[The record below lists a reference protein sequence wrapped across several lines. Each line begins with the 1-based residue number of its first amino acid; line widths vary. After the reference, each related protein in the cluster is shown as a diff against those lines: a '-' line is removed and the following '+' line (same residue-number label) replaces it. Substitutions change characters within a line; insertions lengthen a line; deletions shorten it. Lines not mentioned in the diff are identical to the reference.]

1 MSIDA
6 QIQAALET
14 EIYGRSLE
22 WHESAAS
29 TMDLAHAAVQRGAP
43 NGHVVIA
50 ATQTAGR
57 GARGTTWHSPPGAH
71 LYLSIVLRG
80 ESVEGLTLAAGLGVA
95 DAACA
100 LGADPNQIF
109 IKWPNDIWIGQPPA
123 KAAGLLAEAR
133 SSGTP
138 DVVVL
143 GIGLNLAEGA
153 WPDEIDAAAVHA
165 GVDDAA
171 CAVLLHLE
179 RRLNARRTGGLEM
192 LLPDLR
198 ARLLWR
204 GERVA
209 LDDHVGTL
217 VGVDTR
223 GAVVIDD
230 DAFLAGRLRPAES

>member
-1 MSIDA
+1 MNVEA
-6 QIQAALET
+6 QIRAALDT
-14 EIYGRSLE
+14 QLYGRSLE
-22 WHESAAS
+22 WHESAES
-29 TMDLAHAAVQRGAP
+29 TMDLAHAAVQRGKP

-57 GARGTTWHSPPGAH
+57 GARGTTWHSPNAH

-80 ESVEGLTLAAGLGVA
+80 ERIEGLTLAAGLAVA

-100 LGADPNQIF
+100 LGVASDEVF
-109 IKWPNDIWIGQPPA
+109 IKWPNDVWIGQPPA

-133 SSGTP
+133 SSGAP

-153 WPDEIDAAAVHA
+153 WPAEIEAAAVEA
-165 GVDDAA
+165 SVDAAA

-179 RRLNARRTGGLEM
+179 RRLDARRTGGLESS
-192 LLPDLR
+192 LPDLR

-209 LDDHVGTL
+209 LDEHVGTL
-217 VGVDTR
+217 VGVDAR
-223 GAVVIDD
+223 GAVVIDER
-230 DAFLAGRLRPAES
+230 AFVAGRLRRLR